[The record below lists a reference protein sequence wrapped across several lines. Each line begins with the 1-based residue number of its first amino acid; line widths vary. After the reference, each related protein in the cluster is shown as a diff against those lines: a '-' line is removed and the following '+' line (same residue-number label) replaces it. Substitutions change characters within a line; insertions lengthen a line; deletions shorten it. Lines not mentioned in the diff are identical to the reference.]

1 MADLSVLKTEHLYL
15 NDSESYSCESV
26 IAATYDVKHQDVS
39 CIAIVTDSTVMHP
52 QGGRSARASQLTVE
66 HPRVRMVATLRSC
79 VCVCACV
86 QVGNRLTLES

>member
-39 CIAIVTDSTVMHP
+39 CIAIVTNSTVMHP

-66 HPRVRMVATLRSC
+66 HPRVRMVATLHVYARVC
-79 VCVCACV
+79 VCVRVCRWATV
-86 QVGNRLTLES
+86 